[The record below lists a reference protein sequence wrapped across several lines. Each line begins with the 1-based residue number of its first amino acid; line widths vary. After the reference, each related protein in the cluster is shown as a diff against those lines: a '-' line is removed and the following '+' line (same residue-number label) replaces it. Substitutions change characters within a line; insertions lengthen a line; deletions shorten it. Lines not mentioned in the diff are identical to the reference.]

1 MEGKTAMYIMIEI
14 VYPLSEE
21 NVEAA
26 IEHYFKATGN
36 ILNGRR
42 IFDETGEVLLV
53 VLLVYPHVSE
63 FTTFLK
69 CLLNQGRINAN
80 GYMSRFLVILNLNT
94 QLDIL
99 TQMH

>member
-1 MEGKTAMYIMIEI
+1 MYIMIEI

-36 ILNGRR
+36 LLIGRR

-53 VLLVYPHVSE
+53 VLVFAALAVSAD
-63 FTTFLK
+63 L
-69 CLLNQGRINAN
+69 QGVASGGNPA
-80 GYMSRFLVILNLNT
+80 V
-94 QLDIL
+94 
-99 TQMH
+99 